1 MSESLHADDYLER
14 DVNSTFFFGCVCE
27 HHQNR
32 KKTQMLCIFPSSLKC
47 KNNEAKYS
55 IGSNLFK

>member
-32 KKTQMLCIFPSSLKC
+32 KKNADAMYFS
-47 KNNEAKYS
+47 
-55 IGSNLFK
+55 F